1 MQILNDREELQEA
14 VRVALKSDVPFIEV
28 VLCVAASLDVRPRVA
43 AFMIHSNTFDVA
55 GTFQGDKFL
64 DFLMELTGKFEAM
77 HPDRITP
84 DGKIPTEEFTNFVI
98 RGTWR

>member
-1 MQILNDREELQEA
+1 MQILNDRKELQEA
-14 VRVALKSDVPFIEV
+14 VGEALKSDVPFIEI

-43 AFMIHSNTFDVA
+43 AFMVHSNTFDMA

-64 DFLMELTGKFEAM
+64 DFMAELTGKFEAM
-77 HPDRITP
+77 HPDRVTP
-84 DGKIPTEEFTNFVI
+84 DGKIPTEELTNFVV